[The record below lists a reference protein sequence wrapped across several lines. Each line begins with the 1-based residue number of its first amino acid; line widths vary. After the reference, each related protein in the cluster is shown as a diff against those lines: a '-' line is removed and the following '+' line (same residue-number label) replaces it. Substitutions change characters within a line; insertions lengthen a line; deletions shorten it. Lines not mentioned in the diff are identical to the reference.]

1 MKCVWTTRRVFHHLN
16 HYSIPR
22 KFVKKLAI
30 FASLTGLIFVIVAF
44 TSLTADSQ
52 APETVSP
59 DARAKV
65 VLYKTPTCGC
75 CGKWAQHMEKAGFE
89 VEVHNMAQQALTAV
103 KLSHGIESKF
113 WSCHT
118 AVIGDYLVEGHVP
131 AEEVIK
137 MLDEKPEIAGLAVP
151 GMPIGSPGMEV
162 PDKTQW
168 DAYNVLA
175 FQKNGSSSVYKHIEP

>member
-1 MKCVWTTRRVFHHLN
+1 
-16 HYSIPR
+16 
-22 KFVKKLAI
+22 VKKLAI
-30 FASLTGLIFVIVAF
+30 FASLAGLIFVVVAF
-44 TSLTADSQ
+44 TSLSADSQ
-52 APETVSP
+52 APETASP
-59 DARAKV
+59 EARAKV

-75 CGKWAQHMEKAGFE
+75 CGKWAEHMEKAGFE
-89 VEVHNMAQQALTAV
+89 VEVHNMANQALTAV

-131 AEEVIK
+131 ADQVIK

-151 GMPIGSPGMEV
+151 GMPTGSPGMEV

-168 DAYNVLA
+168 DTYNVLA
-175 FQKNGSSSVYKHIEP
+175 FQKDGASSVYKHIEP